1 MKAIVPLNI
10 AALRVSSTDSTNVTP
25 VRGTFAGRTAA
36 FDQLPHGP
44 QATQANT
51 GDTIW
56 LPLAADSPSVALETG
71 VHLHWELPDYF
82 KSGVQDPDS
91 GAIVFP
97 HAPTRWLVVRSLST
111 YDSSGGGYG
120 APRHASWIVE
130 SDYLAPTQQTFQVNG
145 QTQVRSAICVPI
157 TNPADGTTPYMY
169 MGRVLDAAAWDPS
182 TENPQDY
189 LPHYT
194 GTDGAQL
201 YLTSI
206 GFVGASFSGYYPDCR
221 SVFGFWDTF
230 ADVTDVYNAI
240 TGNNP
245 IRFRVSYSVIGWL
258 PDPST
263 DPLGTLA
270 AAVTSQYDTYVGL
283 CAQQKV
289 KVSSTPADVFA
300 RITSDQFGWQFSN
313 NAISCTLAADNTIAS
328 LQVPDTTLCAGV
340 IQEVVW
346 DQQDAPFLAA
356 PGAPGTFG
364 PWTDQVQIAVG
375 NTTVEAVSALVKSQL
390 TAPGGDDQMLASY
403 EVLLDALQLGL
414 LRDLEGQGNSL
425 ITLEEALHA
434 KAFAGVDGGHQW
446 TIQTKAAPGSQASVQ
461 LTLPL
466 TLAEQLGLLNNA
478 QLAYEQARDR
488 IEVVRLQ
495 LFMDWVIYIKQLLRK
510 PQPPPNE
517 IVVDTNTLG
526 GFLVASNTGELAA
539 VTAAGA
545 VAGLLQ
551 YQPDPATGRIKG
563 VSTTSAAT
571 TLAGQVVSAYQV
583 VAAALAALPDGW
595 ELDAVPAPSFW
606 LPTDPVLVLEGD
618 RLEPVRRNGPTRVIA
633 VRTDGE
639 LIASLD
645 IEGSPGSRTVAADA
659 LAGLPA
665 PPANL
670 PSHDAAAA
678 ALGESALLDPLY
690 AAAIATAVGAPNP
703 SVFAA
708 ALTAAQGGQSPL
720 DQAPAQGGQS
730 PPDQAVSAGLYG
742 AVHAASYQR
751 ATNPVQPVQQPE
763 QLTVTFTN
771 AAKTALAP
779 DAVGWNTQV
788 ALQEFGP
795 NRVDPYLPVWLTWQ
809 LRLDPLARGA
819 DGTYAAGTLE
829 DRFSL
834 DAGAVD
840 LDYKP
845 NFTTG
850 TLVDYTGAV
859 VLSKKPFVSLLQQI
873 DQYTTE
879 FPHDEADDE
888 LAQARADLAGR
899 KVLSQ
904 ALDTFNLAQTLRT
917 TIPQLAVADLVKAKP
932 LDPITNRIADAANAT
947 PHDSWYDTGFNSL
960 TAISTGLQAQGNY
973 GPLRSGFLEVREL
986 TIVDVFGQIMDLTTA
1001 TPTSTG
1007 ALKVTPSA
1015 NLSPAA
1021 GDTANAEK
1029 VYLPPRAL
1037 APARVDAYWLSATHN
1052 DDFPDITSDF
1062 VEVNAHPATSPVC
1075 GWIVPNHLDVTLA
1088 FYDSDGS
1095 PIGSF
1100 GLEHGARKYRTRAGN
1115 TANTADSL
1123 AADIGEVG
1131 QPLVNAHVAQLMWFV
1146 NGGSAGFLT
1155 DLMFTIQNS
1164 DQFINPAGFAQDASL
1179 SVLIG
1184 RPLAIV
1190 RMVQSISTAGAVLP
1204 ASQANNTETDA
1215 LYQAV
1220 TSKWFDYTE
1229 RQAHTCAGLD
1239 QVRIPARLGD
1249 LTDID
1254 DGLVAFLP
1262 QAAGPD
1268 PYQVVYSAA
1277 APENGANGVVRPGP
1291 DTVELTLNGPPLTF
1305 TALVDPRAPVHVT
1318 TGVLPTATMQIPAD
1332 QYLRAMQQLAVTF
1345 VTRPV
1350 LTGQLGLRLPLP
1362 TETGFHWSWVAPG
1375 GALTSLAPQSA
1386 PDVPA
1391 YGYSPQRLR
1400 EGWLDLI
1407 PNPNPD
1413 PAPPDGRL
1421 T

>member
-1 MKAIVPLNI
+1 MKAIVPLNV

-36 FDQLPHGP
+36 FDLLPHGS

-56 LPLAADSPSVALETG
+56 LPLAADSPSIALETG

-82 KSGVQDPDS
+82 KTGVQDQDS
-91 GAIVFP
+91 GAIAFP

-130 SDYLAPTQQTFQVNG
+130 SDYLASAQQTFQVNG
-145 QTQVRSAICVPI
+145 QTKVRPAITVPI

-169 MGRVLDAAAWDPS
+169 MGRVVDAGAWDPS
-182 TENPQDY
+182 TEDPQDY

-240 TGNNP
+240 AGNNP

-258 PDPST
+258 PDAST

-270 AAVTSQYDTYVGL
+270 AVVTSQYDTYVGL

-289 KVSSTPADVFA
+289 KVASTPADVFA

-313 NAISCTLAADNTIAS
+313 DAISCTLAADNTIAS
-328 LQVPDTTLCAGV
+328 LQVPDTTLCFGV
-340 IQEVVW
+340 IQEVAW

-356 PGAPGTFG
+356 PGAPGTSG

-390 TAPGGDDQMLASY
+390 NAPGGGEEVLASY
-403 EVLLDALQLGL
+403 EVLLDALQLGQ

-434 KAFAGVDGGHQW
+434 KAFSGVDGGHQW
-446 TIQTKAAPGSQASVQ
+446 TIQTKAVPGTQASVQ

-466 TLAEQLGLLNNA
+466 TLAEQLDLLNNA

-488 IEVVRLQ
+488 IEVARQQ

-510 PQPPPNE
+510 PQPPSTE

-539 VTAAGA
+539 VTAAGDA
-545 VAGLLQ
+545 AGLLQ
-551 YQPDPATGRIKG
+551 YQPDPATGRITG
-563 VSTTSAAT
+563 ISTTSAAT
-571 TLAGQVVSAYQV
+571 TLAGQVVSAYQA
-583 VAAALAALPDGW
+583 VAAALPDDW

-618 RLEPVRRNGPTRVIA
+618 RLEPVRRNGPTRAIA

-639 LIASLD
+639 LIGSLD
-645 IEGSPGSRTVAADA
+645 IAGSPGSWTVPASV

-665 PPANL
+665 PPASL
-670 PSHDAAAA
+670 PSYAAAAA

-690 AAAIATAVGAPNP
+690 AAAIAAAAGAPNP
-703 SVFAA
+703 TVFAA
-708 ALTAAQGGQSPL
+708 ALTA
-720 DQAPAQGGQS
+720 AQGGQS

-742 AVHAASYQR
+742 VVHAPGYQR
-751 ATNPVQPVQQPE
+751 TANPVQSVQQPE
-763 QLTVTFTN
+763 QLAVTFTN
-771 AAKTALAP
+771 AAKTALPPA
-779 DAVGWNTQV
+779 AVGWNAQV
-788 ALQEFGP
+788 ALPEFGP
-795 NRVDPYLPVWLTWQ
+795 KRLDPYLPVWLTWQ

-819 DGTYAAGTLE
+819 DGTYPAGTLE

-834 DAGAVD
+834 DADAID
-840 LDYKP
+840 LAYKP

-888 LAQARADLAGR
+888 LAQARTDLAGR

-917 TIPQLAVADLVKAKP
+917 TIPQLAVADLVKPKP
-932 LDPITNRIADAANAT
+932 LDPITNRIAGAANAT
-947 PHDSWYDTGFNSL
+947 PKDSWYDTGFNSL

-973 GPLRSGFLEVREL
+973 GPLRSGLLEVREL
-986 TIVDVFGQIMDLTTA
+986 TIVDVFGQVMDLTTA
-1001 TPTSTG
+1001 APTSTG
-1007 ALKVTPSA
+1007 ALKVTPAAS
-1015 NLSPAA
+1015 LSPAA

-1052 DDFPDITSDF
+1052 DDFPGITSDF

-1088 FYDSDGS
+1088 FYDAGGS

-1100 GLEHGARKYRTRAGN
+1100 GLEHGASKYRTRAGN
-1115 TANTADSL
+1115 TANSADSL
-1123 AADIGEVG
+1123 ALDIGALG
-1131 QPLVNAHVAQLMWFV
+1131 HPLVNAHVAQLMWFIS
-1146 NGGSAGFLT
+1146 GRSAGFLT
-1155 DLMFTIQNS
+1155 DLMFTIQQS
-1164 DQFINPAGFAQDASL
+1164 DQFINPASFAQDVSL

-1204 ASQANNTETDA
+1204 ASQANNTKADA

-1220 TSKWFDYTE
+1220 TEKWFDYAE
-1229 RQAHTCAGLD
+1229 RQSHTCAGLD
-1239 QVRIPARLGD
+1239 QVRIPVRLGD

-1254 DGLVAFLP
+1254 DGMVAFLP
-1262 QAAGPD
+1262 QADGPN
-1268 PYQVVYSAA
+1268 PYQTVYSAA
-1277 APENGANGVVRPGP
+1277 APKNGANGVVRPGP

-1350 LTGQLGLRLPLP
+1350 LSGQLGLRLPLP
-1362 TETGFHWSWVAPG
+1362 TETGFSWSWVAAG
-1375 GALTSLAPQSA
+1375 GAFTSLAPQSA

-1391 YGYSPQRLR
+1391 YGYSPQRLV

-1407 PNPNPD
+1407 PNPNPNSS
-1413 PAPPDGRL
+1413 PAPPDGRQM
-1421 T
+1421 